1 MTYTTQKFAS
11 FEDYLTADP
20 SDLPEGRYEY
30 WDGELV
36 AVMTESLGNDR
47 IANSLYFLLRQAGVY
62 HSLIRPGKVE
72 ICVPGRPRT
81 RFPDLIILDDVHLT
95 LMSKNARLTQT
106 MPPPRLLVEVVSPGN
121 ENSDNYIRDYIDK
134 PKQYAAIGVPELWLI
149 DPDREWIQVG
159 TLSDNGY
166 QFETF
171 TGQNT
176 IVSPTFPKLDLTT
189 AQVLS
194 AE

>member
-47 IANSLYFLLRQAGVY
+47 IANSLYFLLRQSGIY
-62 HSLIRPGKVE
+62 HSLINPGKVE